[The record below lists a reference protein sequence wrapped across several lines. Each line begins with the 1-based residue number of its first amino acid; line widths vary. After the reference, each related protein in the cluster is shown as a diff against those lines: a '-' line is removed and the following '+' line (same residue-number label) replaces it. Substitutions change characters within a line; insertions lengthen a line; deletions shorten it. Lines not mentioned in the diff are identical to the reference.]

1 MDLSNIS
8 VILQVVIVFGLI
20 VFVHEL
26 GHFLFAKWAGVG
38 VERFSF
44 GFGPK
49 LLGKQVGE
57 TEYLISAVPLGGY
70 VKMVGEEV
78 GETVDPEMEQK
89 SFAHKPVGKRILI
102 VIAGP
107 LFNFIMAFVVFSIA
121 FLSFGINV
129 PLDVA
134 QVDQVIPDAPAHKA
148 GLERGDKVLS
158 IGGVPVA
165 TWKDLAEQI
174 QKSQGKETPII
185 VQREKSDQPIEL
197 KVTPEMREDPTG
209 ESKYAI
215 GITPVAQSQ
224 SVSLGQSIVLGVQE
238 TWAWTKMI
246 GWSLW
251 MLVTGQASAK
261 ELGGPILIVQV
272 AHQQAM
278 LGLAYLL
285 RFTAIIN
292 VNLAVFNLLPIPLLD
307 GGHLLFFLIELL
319 LGRPLSV
326 RSREMAWRVGFFVIL
341 TLIVFVFYNDIARL
355 VG

>member
-1 MDLSNIS
+1 
-8 VILQVVIVFGLI
+8 
-20 VFVHEL
+20 
-26 GHFLFAKWAGVG
+26 
-38 VERFSF
+38 
-44 GFGPK
+44 
-49 LLGKQVGE
+49 
-57 TEYLISAVPLGGY
+57 
-70 VKMVGEEV
+70 
-78 GETVDPEMEQK
+78 
-89 SFAHKPVGKRILI
+89 
-102 VIAGP
+102 
-107 LFNFIMAFVVFSIA
+107 
-121 FLSFGINV
+121 
-129 PLDVA
+129 VA
-134 QVDQVIPDAPAHKA
+134 QVGGIIPDAPAQKA
-148 GLERGDKVLS
+148 GLELGDKVLS
-158 IGGVPVA
+158 VGGVPVE

-174 QKSQGKETPII
+174 QQSQGQETPIV
-185 VQREKSDQPIEL
+185 VQKEKSEQPVEL
-197 KVTPEMREDPTG
+197 KVTPELRQDPTG

-224 SVSLGQSIVLGVQE
+224 AVSFGQAIKLGVQE

-251 MLVTGQASAK
+251 MLVTGQASPK
-261 ELGGPILIVQV
+261 ELGGPILIAQV

-307 GGHLLFFLIELL
+307 GGHLLFFLIELV

-326 RSREMAWRVGFFVIL
+326 RSREMAWRVGFFLIL